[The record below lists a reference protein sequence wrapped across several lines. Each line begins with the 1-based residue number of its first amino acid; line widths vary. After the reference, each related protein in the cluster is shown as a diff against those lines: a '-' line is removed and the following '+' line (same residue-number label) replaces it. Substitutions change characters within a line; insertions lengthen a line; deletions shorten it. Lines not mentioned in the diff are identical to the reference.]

1 MDKILLMII
10 SLFAGAA
17 GVYFFLQGKQPGV
30 TETTPVVSEP
40 RLINALETTE
50 AYSAN
55 ALVLVKERNFFGKEN
70 NAVYVS
76 QWQQKVVIGV
86 DFTGFDWKT
95 VSGIGEE
102 LKEGG
107 NTVSGTIPELKVLHE
122 YIVKGSEKNEVA
134 SRIVN
139 FDEDK
144 VLGAAAA
151 ARRGAADSCSRDMI
165 LYRDEVV
172 QHAMDTVVRN
182 LSAAMPL
189 DAGGAPLVTFDLHF
203 ENEAALLAG
212 IAARK
217 AGGQGPQSC
226 SGVEYIN

>member
-1 MDKILLMII
+1 MDRILLMIVCA
-10 SLFAGAA
+10 FAGAA
-17 GVYFFLQGKQPGV
+17 GVYFYLQSKQPVVVG
-30 TETTPVVSEP
+30 TTPVISEP

-55 ALVLVKERNFFGKEN
+55 ALVLVKERRLLGREN

-107 NTVSGTIPELKVLHE
+107 HTVSGTIPALKVLHE
-122 YIVKGSEKNEVA
+122 YVVKGSEKNEVA

-144 VLGAAAA
+144 VLGAAAEE
-151 ARRGAADSCSRDMI
+151 RRGAADTCSRDMI

-172 QHAMDTVVRN
+172 KHAMETVVRN
-182 LSAAMPL
+182 LSAAMPV
-189 DAGGAPLVTFDLHF
+189 DANGAPLVAFNLHF
-203 ENEAALLAG
+203 ENEADLLAG
-212 IAARK
+212 IAQRNS
-217 AGGQGPQSC
+217 GNQGSTSC
-226 SGVEYIN
+226 SGVEYVN

>member
-107 NTVSGTIPELKVLHE
+107 NTVSGAIPELKVLHE

-151 ARRGAADSCSRDMI
+151 ARRGTADGCSRDMI

-189 DAGGAPLVTFDLHF
+189 DAVGAPLVTFDLHF

-217 AGGQGPQSC
+217 AGGQGSQSC

>member
-17 GVYFFLQGKQPGV
+17 GVYFFLQGKQTV
-30 TETTPVVSEP
+30 VAETTPVVSEP

-55 ALVLVKERNFFGKEN
+55 ALVLVKERNLFGKEN

-151 ARRGAADSCSRDMI
+151 ARRGTADGCSRDMI

-217 AGGQGPQSC
+217 AGGQGSQSC